1 VAAGGALGAALFAWY
16 QLVGKPRDNQGKDVQ
31 HGSLLGPHHSEE
43 ETRAYFDSQG
53 AVYEHYE
60 TEEALCDASHE
71 PDRDGEHVEVAF
83 VFEEVP
89 GIDQSRKI
97 DRDSDQD
104 PWLRPDALT
113 EPAGRAYLLGGGPL
127 RTRQRELFPSVL
139 RGGHVRR

>member
-1 VAAGGALGAALFAWY
+1 M
-16 QLVGKPRDNQGKDVQ
+16 
-31 HGSLLGPHHSEE
+31 
-43 ETRAYFDSQG
+43 
-53 AVYEHYE
+53 
-60 TEEALCDASHE
+60 CDALHE

-113 EPAGRAYLLGGGPL
+113 EPAECAYLLGGGAPSA
-127 RTRQRELFPSVL
+127 RQRELLPSVL
-139 RGGHVRR
+139 RGDHVGR